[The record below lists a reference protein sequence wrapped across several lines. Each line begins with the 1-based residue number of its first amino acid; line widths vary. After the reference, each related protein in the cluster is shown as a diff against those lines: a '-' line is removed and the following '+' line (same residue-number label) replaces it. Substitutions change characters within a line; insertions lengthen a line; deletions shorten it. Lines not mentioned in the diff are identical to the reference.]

1 MNPLGEKYLRK
12 SFLPFLFCP
21 GCGDGMIV
29 QSFLQAVDDLDVA
42 DDLVMAAGIGC
53 SAWIP
58 VYMNFDV
65 FKGLHG
71 RAIPAAIGLKASK
84 PSRKVVVFT
93 GDGDGLAIGG
103 LHLLHAARRN
113 IDMTVVIVNNQI
125 YAMTGGQVAPS
136 TGVGSRTQTTPY
148 GNLEKPLDGCKIA
161 VAAGATMVS
170 RWSTGHLRQLTKSFK
185 KALDHKG
192 FSFIEVMS
200 QCPVQT
206 GRYILGSGVPQFN
219 LQWLKDNCVVAN
231 DPSQWGEIEAQGKI
245 PVGDI
250 LQIEK
255 PEFMEEVQRMNRK
268 VKEEAQAKGGD
279 R

>member
-1 MNPLGEKYLRK
+1 MNPLAEKYLRK
-12 SFLPFLFCP
+12 PFLPFVFCP

-29 QSFLQAVDDLDVA
+29 QSFLQAVDDLGVG
-42 DDLVMAAGIGC
+42 DDIALTAGIGC

-58 VYMNFDV
+58 MYMHFDV

-71 RAIPAAIGLKASK
+71 RAIPAAIALKATR

-113 IDMTVVIVNNQI
+113 IQILVVAVNNQI

-136 TGVGSRTQTTPY
+136 TEVGSRTQTTPY
-148 GNLEKPLDGCKIA
+148 GNLEKPLDSCKVA
-161 VAAGATMVS
+161 AAAGATLVS
-170 RWSTGHLRQLTKSFK
+170 RWSTAHNRELTRSFK
-185 KALDHKG
+185 KALQHKG
-192 FSFIEVMS
+192 FAFIEVMA

-206 GRYILGSGVPQFN
+206 GRYILGSGSPQFN
-219 LQWLKDNCVVAN
+219 FQWLKDNCLVAKN
-231 DPSQWGEIEAQGKI
+231 PSQWEEIEKQGKI
-245 PVGDI
+245 PLGDL

-255 PEFMEEVQRMNRK
+255 PEFMEEVLKMNER
-268 VKEEAQAKGGD
+268 VKAIAGGGES
-279 R
+279 